1 MAEEEISQEN
11 YANWF
16 ALYQLCRLTKSKRN
30 ITISTIKFGEI
41 LGLSQQS
48 GSRRIN
54 ALIELNW
61 IKRETDGKSQ
71 TISITKEGTN
81 VMLTVYKNLKSLL
94 ESILI
99 VGEVV
104 EGMHEGGY
112 YVAIQGY
119 YDQFKEKLGFEP
131 YIGTLNLLLTDTTN
145 TILREKLQNISPV
158 IIEGFKD
165 QTHCWSCILNFLDG
179 WYTKYRKQQL
189 AQLELEK
196 LKVLF
201 GLLDTARE
209 TSDFATITELMVR
222 RLENKFDFR
231 PGFSNFREIVI
242 EFLSGGYFPEQT
254 GNASRL
260 DMEYLHSRYK
270 LTWENTRELHGE
282 LGRFHN
288 FVIQ

>member
-1 MAEEEISQEN
+1 M
-11 YANWF
+11 
-16 ALYQLCRLTKSKRN
+16 
-30 ITISTIKFGEI
+30 
-41 LGLSQQS
+41 
-48 GSRRIN
+48 
-54 ALIELNW
+54 
-61 IKRETDGKSQ
+61 ETDKIGR
-71 TISITKEGTN
+71 
-81 VMLTVYKNLKSLL
+81 L
-94 ESILI
+94 ENKHTC
-99 VGEVV
+99 VV
-104 EGMHEGGY
+104 CGR
-112 YVAIQGY
+112 
-119 YDQFKEKLGFEP
+119 DF
-131 YIGTLNLLLTDTTN
+131 
-145 TILREKLQNISPV
+145 
-158 IIEGFKD
+158 EGFKD

>member
-16 ALYQLCRLTKSKRN
+16 ALYQLCRLTKSKRK

-61 IKRETDGKSQ
+61 IKRKTDGKSQ

-112 YVAIQGY
+112 YVAIKGY
-119 YDQFKEKLGFEP
+119 YDQFKKKLGFEP
-131 YIGTLNLLLTDTTN
+131 YIGTLNLILTDATN

-165 QTHCWSCILNFLDG
+165 QSREYGAVKCYDVYISRMDDKNNRRKAAILDIKRTHHEKNIIEILAKPYLRDYYNLKDG
-179 WYTKYRKQQL
+179 DKL
-189 AQLELEK
+189 IIELIK
-196 LKVLF
+196 N
-201 GLLDTARE
+201 R
-209 TSDFATITELMVR
+209 
-222 RLENKFDFR
+222 
-231 PGFSNFREIVI
+231 
-242 EFLSGGYFPEQT
+242 
-254 GNASRL
+254 
-260 DMEYLHSRYK
+260 
-270 LTWENTRELHGE
+270 
-282 LGRFHN
+282 
-288 FVIQ
+288 